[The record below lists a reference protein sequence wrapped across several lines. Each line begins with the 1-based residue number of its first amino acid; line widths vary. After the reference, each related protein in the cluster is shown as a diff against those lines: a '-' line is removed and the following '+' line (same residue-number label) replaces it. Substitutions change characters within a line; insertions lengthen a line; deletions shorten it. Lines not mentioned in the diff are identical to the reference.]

1 MGFSQNVHSEE
12 DDLFSKLKD
21 SLDQLQ
27 QHHKDFFPEDF
38 NSDGLLTVDD
48 NVTVEGS
55 VITDEE
61 ILQDILQNETDESEE
76 EEERE
81 DGDNENQ
88 IVVKPM

>member
-48 NVTVEGS
+48 NVTVEGGMRQ
-55 VITDEE
+55 TR
-61 ILQDILQNETDESEE
+61 QNETDESEE

-81 DGDNENQ
+81 DGDNEN
-88 IVVKPM
+88 